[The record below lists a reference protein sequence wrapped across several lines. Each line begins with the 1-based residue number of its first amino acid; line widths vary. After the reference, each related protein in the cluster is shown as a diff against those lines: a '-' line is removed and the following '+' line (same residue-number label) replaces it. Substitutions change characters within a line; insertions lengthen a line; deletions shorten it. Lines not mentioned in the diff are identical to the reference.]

1 MEVGAFAK
9 KLTASGNARPPRVAY
24 FQMYFAALAL
34 RSQGGRTYNAEKA
47 RKQEK
52 GVANESGEWRVHR
65 ESDS

>member
-1 MEVGAFAK
+1 MH
-9 KLTASGNARPPRVAY
+9 
-24 FQMYFAALAL
+24 FAALAL
-34 RSQGGRTYNAEKA
+34 RSQGSRTYNAEKA